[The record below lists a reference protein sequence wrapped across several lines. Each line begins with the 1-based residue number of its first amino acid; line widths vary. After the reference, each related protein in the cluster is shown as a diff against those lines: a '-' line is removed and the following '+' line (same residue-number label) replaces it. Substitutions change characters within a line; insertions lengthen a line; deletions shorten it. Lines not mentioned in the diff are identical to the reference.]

1 MIPNAHKLPRIWSA
15 LLVMVFTSFLI
26 IFCIKYL
33 IICEKMLSFKVEVYL
48 FYTFYFVIY
57 FNYFKFLKYYFK
69 LYRPFCFPRYW
80 HWLSKTIVGQTL
92 VFVSQNELGFELP
105 KWAQNEL
112 RFSLLWFEIKSYLLV
127 LWFHLKYILQMP
139 KKKIYIYI
147 LIDPKLLNDSIKDNV
162 RAYLMMQSS
171 NAMQEPKLK

>member
-57 FNYFKFLKYYFK
+57 FNYFKFLKYYIG
-69 LYRPFCFPRYW
+69 
-80 HWLSKTIVGQTL
+80 HS
-92 VFVSQNELGFELP
+92 VFQDIGIGCQKP
-105 KWAQNEL
+105 
-112 RFSLLWFEIKSYLLV
+112 
-127 LWFHLKYILQMP
+127 
-139 KKKIYIYI
+139 
-147 LIDPKLLNDSIKDNV
+147 
-162 RAYLMMQSS
+162 SS
-171 NAMQEPKLK
+171 VKH